1 MNINAPTGTFMVLPG
16 MRALTTDPD
25 HPGER
30 RLRGLEWMPNRVRN
44 LVIAMIGEFVGTFLF
59 LFFAFA
65 GTQIANAAPVTPG
78 GKPNTSVLLY
88 ISLSFGFSLLVN
100 AWIFFRIS
108 GGLFNPAVTLGLCL
122 IGAVGWIRGAFSLIS
137 QIAGAMAAAG
147 VASALFPGPLAV
159 RTTLTAGTSVVRGL
173 FIEMFL
179 TAELVFCIFMLAAE
193 KHKATFLAPIGIGI
207 SLFIAE
213 LAGVYYTGGSL
224 NPARSFGPDVVLR
237 HFDGYHWIYWVGPFL
252 GALIAVI
259 FYRLV
264 KVLEYET
271 ANPGQDFSDQEAA
284 EFDPDD
290 EPADVEDVQ
299 RPVPMKK
306 NYSESKKRGSG
317 ESKYRGSEEKPR
329 RQRSAHTSHN
339 SQSHNSQNNTQG
351 QNFGSRTG
359 PQGRGRDGTDE
370 VSLPPSHDRCR
381 RNNTSQSS
389 GQSLKPEMV
398 DIPGRPS
405 KPHTRNNRARSLEER
420 NADAYA
426 AAARAVYPPTTPTM
440 HLHGGDAT
448 YSERDRDFARYQS
461 RAQARPYAHGPDA
474 ESGSAGYSDDTTA
487 PS

>member
-16 MRALTTDPD
+16 MRALTTDPN
-25 HPGER
+25 HQGER

-44 LVIAMIGEFVGTFLF
+44 LMIAMIGEFVGTFLF

-65 GTQIANAAPVTPG
+65 GTQIANAAPATPG

-108 GGLFNPAVTLGLCL
+108 GGLFNPAVTLGMCL
-122 IGAVGWIRGAFSLIS
+122 IGAVGWIRGAFALIS
-137 QIAGAMAAAG
+137 QLAGAMAAAG
-147 VASALFPGPLAV
+147 VVSALFPGPLAV

-252 GALIAVI
+252 GAIIAVI

-264 KVLEYET
+264 KILEYET
-271 ANPGQDFSDQEAA
+271 ANPGQDFNEHEAA

-290 EPADVEDVQ
+290 EPADAEEVQ

-306 NYSESKKRGSG
+306 NY
-317 ESKYRGSEEKPR
+317 
-329 RQRSAHTSHN
+329 
-339 SQSHNSQNNTQG
+339 
-351 QNFGSRTG
+351 NFGLRTG
-359 PQGRGRDGTDE
+359 SQGRGRDGTDE
-370 VSLPPSHDRCR
+370 ASIPPSHNR
-381 RNNTSQSS
+381 RRLNNTSTSQSHS
-389 GQSLKPEMV
+389 SQGGMKPEMV
-398 DIPGRPS
+398 TIPRRSGAHP
-405 KPHTRNNRARSLEER
+405 ARSLEER

-426 AAARAVYPPTTPTM
+426 AAARAVYPPAHAP
-440 HLHGGDAT
+440 HGGDAN
-448 YSERDRDFARYQS
+448 YSERDRDSARYQS
-461 RAQARPYAHGPDA
+461 RTQSRPYAHGPDA
-474 ESGSAGYSDDTTA
+474 ESGSAGGNGYA
-487 PS
+487 GLQKVGV